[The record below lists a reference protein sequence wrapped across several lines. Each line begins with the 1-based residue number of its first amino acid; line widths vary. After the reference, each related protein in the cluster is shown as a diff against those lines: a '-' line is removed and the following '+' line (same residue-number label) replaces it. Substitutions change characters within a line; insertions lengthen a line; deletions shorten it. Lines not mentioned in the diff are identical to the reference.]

1 MSVNSISGS
10 DDVEL
15 IQCPMCPHPRFF
27 KDSVP
32 LWQTLGQLE
41 NAIPVLKRI
50 PRSARP
56 SVVASLSKCIEHVV
70 RVNTPVSW
78 AELLTFCYRI
88 LYISKNNNSSTLTQ
102 KIKENCRLNPFV
114 GSISLPPF
122 RLPNSNT
129 SLKLI
134 ESKIS
139 DGDLREAAN
148 LLFSN
153 DVVAVNCQET
163 LSALKDKHPPPA
175 PNLVL
180 PPPPNTSNTHLLTK
194 EEDISA
200 AIFSFKSGSAS
211 DLDG

>member
-1 MSVNSISGS
+1 MPLATWGIAATLTTQGLNYYLFWFRLMTTV
-10 DDVEL
+10 L
-15 IQCPMCPHPRFF
+15 
-27 KDSVP
+27 DSVP
-32 LWQTLGQLE
+32 LYQTLGQLK
-41 NAIPVLKRI
+41 NSIPVLKRI

-56 SVVASLSKCIEHVV
+56 SVAASLSKCIEHVV

-88 LYISKNNNSSTLTQ
+88 LHISKNNNSSTLTQ
-102 KIKENCRLNPFV
+102 KIKENCRLNPSV
-114 GSISLPPF
+114 GSIVLPPF
-122 RLPNSNT
+122 RPPNSNK

-139 DGDLREAAN
+139 DGDLRGAAN

-180 PPPPNTSNTHLLTK
+180 PPPPNTSNSHLLT
-194 EEDISA
+194 
-200 AIFSFKSGSAS
+200 
-211 DLDG
+211 